1 MNYLNYEPSTATV
14 LTDQTKNKILKALRL
29 LITIVATRNAKSHQ
43 DAQRLLFSTTKLVR
57 TVIFMVEDH
66 ISRAVVLR
74 ITHVTSCLKVF
85 TLTIYLPIPY
95 EDDILYPNIS
105 KPNRKIN
112 IKF

>member
-29 LITIVATRNAKSHQ
+29 LITVVATRNAKSHE

-74 ITHVTSCLKVF
+74 ITHATSCLKVF
-85 TLTIYLPIPY
+85 TLTMYLSILNEDELYYILIYLNPI
-95 EDDILYPNIS
+95 E
-105 KPNRKIN
+105 K
-112 IKF
+112 